1 MSNPLFQALGGKQ
14 QPGMLQ
20 QFQQFMQQMKGQD
33 PQKMINDMVS
43 SGRISQD
50 QLNQAQQQAHQIQG
64 MLEPLRSMFGK

>member
-14 QPGMLQ
+14 QPHMLQ
-20 QFQQFMQQMKGQD
+20 QFQQFMQQMQGQD

-50 QLNQAQQQAHQIQG
+50 QLNQAQQQAQQIQG
-64 MLEPLRSMFGK
+64 ILEPLRSMFGK

>member
-33 PQKMINDMVS
+33 PQ
-43 SGRISQD
+43 R
-50 QLNQAQQQAHQIQG
+50 
-64 MLEPLRSMFGK
+64 

>member
-20 QFQQFMQQMKGQD
+20 QFQQFMQQMKGKD
-33 PQKMINDMVS
+33 PQKILNDMVS
-43 SGRISQD
+43 SGQITQD